1 MNTKRQLRYLM
12 RAGSLQT
19 GFLPRRGGP
28 VLS

>member
-1 MNTKRQLRYLM
+1 MSMKRHLRYLM

-19 GFLPRRGGP
+19 GSLPRRGGP